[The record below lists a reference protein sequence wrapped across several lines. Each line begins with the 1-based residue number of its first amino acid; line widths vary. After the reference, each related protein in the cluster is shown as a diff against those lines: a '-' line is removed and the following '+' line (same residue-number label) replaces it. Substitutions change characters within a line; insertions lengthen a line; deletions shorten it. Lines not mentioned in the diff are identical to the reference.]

1 MKKGITVGVVAGISI
16 LTIAYSISRIA
27 PVGVS
32 PAASKG
38 AVKASAV
45 KAP

>member
-1 MKKGITVGVVAGISI
+1 MKKGITVGVVAGLSI
-16 LTIAYSISRIA
+16 LIIAYSISRIV

-38 AVKASAV
+38 AIKAAPV